1 MPSVRTNDLERALQR
16 KGFEGKVRGGHVYYF
31 LIADGKHT
39 GLHAHRS
46 LRDLELHS
54 GRLGQMARELRLSR
68 DEFMEVVDCT
78 RDHDGLIALLR
89 SKGVTI

>member
-1 MPSVRTNDLERALQR
+1 MPPVRVNDLERALQR

-31 LIADGKHT
+31 LTLDGKHT

-46 LRDLELHS
+46 LSDKELHD
-54 GRLGQMARELRLSR
+54 GRISQMARELKISPA
-68 DEFMEVVDCT
+68 EFREVVDCT
-78 RDHDGLIALLR
+78 QDHDGLIALLR